1 MFLTSLSDQEKKCF
15 CSLLLAAVT
24 EDSSISDGEVDGL
37 VRYRRELD
45 VSVISDDL
53 SYEEAASW
61 LSAHSSELTKRS
73 VLLEL
78 ATLLY
83 SDAIVTGEESDLLK
97 DVARRFNIGNLK
109 DYVDQ
114 GKKLSE
120 AYASAYKLFDGL
132 F

>member
-97 DVARRFNIGNLK
+97 DVAAH
-109 DYVDQ
+109 Y
-114 GKKLSE
+114 E
-120 AYASAYKLFDGL
+120 
-132 F
+132 